1 MIVDLRQY
9 LLGGRAAD
17 IGIRAGAKS
26 FGHLHAH
33 LNDAPGFRHCERLG
47 VGIGDDKIDPLQS
60 RADHVVNGIAART
73 GEAKTHHGLTRAV
86 QREPRRELP

>member
-1 MIVDLRQY
+1 VLADLLQH

-17 IGIRAGAKS
+17 IGIRAGAES

-47 VGIGDDKIDPLQS
+47 VSIGDDKIDPL
-60 RADHVVNGIAART
+60 
-73 GEAKTHHGLTRAV
+73 
-86 QREPRRELP
+86 